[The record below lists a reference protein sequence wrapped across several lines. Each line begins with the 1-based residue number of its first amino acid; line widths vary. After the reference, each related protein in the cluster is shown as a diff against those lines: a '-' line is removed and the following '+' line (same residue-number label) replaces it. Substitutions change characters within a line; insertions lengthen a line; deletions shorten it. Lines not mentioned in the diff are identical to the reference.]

1 MEIITLVSYLCW
13 CYTPTVMIEVTRKD
27 GKESAENLVRRFN
40 RRVQQSG
47 LVIAVKSGQYF
58 EKPLSKRERRNKA
71 IIRNQRKAVKLKK
84 IKLGQK

>member
-1 MEIITLVSYLCW
+1 
-13 CYTPTVMIEVTRKD
+13 MIEVTRKD

-47 LVIAVKSGQYF
+47 LVLTVKSGQYF

-71 IIRNQRKAVKLKK
+71 IIRNQRKAVKLRRRSNSVRSRN
-84 IKLGQK
+84 

>member
-1 MEIITLVSYLCW
+1 
-13 CYTPTVMIEVTRKD
+13 MIEVTRKD

-58 EKPLSKRERRNKA
+58 EKPLSKRDRRNKA
-71 IIRNQRKAVKLKK
+71 IIRNQRKALKLKK

>member
-1 MEIITLVSYLCW
+1 M
-13 CYTPTVMIEVTRKD
+13 TRKD

-71 IIRNQRKAVKLKK
+71 IIRNQRKAIKLKK